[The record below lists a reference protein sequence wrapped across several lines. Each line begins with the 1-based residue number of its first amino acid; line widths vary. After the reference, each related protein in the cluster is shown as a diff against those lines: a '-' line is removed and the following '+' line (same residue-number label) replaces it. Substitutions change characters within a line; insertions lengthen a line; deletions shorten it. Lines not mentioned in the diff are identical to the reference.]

1 MPTKNYT
8 KKKKKKKD
16 ISVRGKLKNL
26 MLYTKCKKNFKDLY
40 FCPLCKKY
48 PCKNCFNKLYYF
60 SKKDHVPCPK
70 CNQMVKR
77 YYLKPITF
85 LKAIAEVVEPEEE
98 EDIKLIT
105 FNTNEFI
112 KKCDSHKKK

>member
-1 MPTKNYT
+1 
-8 KKKKKKKD
+8 
-16 ISVRGKLKNL
+16 
-26 MLYTKCKKNFKDLY
+26 
-40 FCPLCKKY
+40 
-48 PCKNCFNKLYYF
+48 
-60 SKKDHVPCPK
+60 
-70 CNQMVKR
+70 MVKR

-98 EDIKLIT
+98 DIKLIT

>member
-1 MPTKNYT
+1 MQK
-8 KKKKKKKD
+8 
-16 ISVRGKLKNL
+16 KLKRSL
-26 MLYTKCKKNFKDLY
+26 FFSSL
-40 FCPLCKKY
+40 KKY

-105 FNTNEFI
+105 FNTYEFI

>member
-1 MPTKNYT
+1 
-8 KKKKKKKD
+8 
-16 ISVRGKLKNL
+16 
-26 MLYTKCKKNFKDLY
+26 
-40 FCPLCKKY
+40 
-48 PCKNCFNKLYYF
+48 
-60 SKKDHVPCPK
+60 
-70 CNQMVKR
+70 MVKR

-112 KKCDSHKKK
+112 NKCDRHKKNEIWAYCIDCNIKMCPVCYNSEQYSQHRVVNYKSYLDISFSFINLYENK